1 MVSGVAVAQTPDAKP
16 AGETSAQKYSL
27 SGVVYDETMSPV
39 VDAIISTPGHAVAR
53 TDADGRFEMKD
64 VKEWATVKVT
74 ADGYYSKE
82 IRVNRDIDGAAVYMV
97 RKDKRNYNETELST
111 VANREGAASIGHNDN
126 VARKDFAA
134 SGNFN
139 LDKALQGQLT
149 GLQVTQKS
157 GMTGEGSY
165 MALRGVRSLVA
176 ENAPLVVINGVP
188 FMPDDNMS
196 SVISGYSRS
205 IFQAI
210 NPQDIA
216 NVTLLKGAEAAA
228 YGSLGSNGVL
238 LIETDGTKSDDLN
251 TRITFTGSV
260 GVNWSNE
267 RLPLMNS
274 TEYKNYLS
282 DIGMD
287 YYGNDMGSFFS
298 EFPFMQSATANNA
311 QLYGFNTNWQD
322 QVMDNS
328 LSQDYMF
335 RVEGGDAIAKYN
347 ISLGYTG
354 DQGTL
359 TGTKSDR
366 YNAQINANVLISKQF
381 EIMGAVNLSYL
392 DGDYQ
397 EQGYSEETNPLLA
410 AYRRS
415 PLLSPYKT
423 NGVPNADGS
432 YSLLNSYSNYY
443 LGSSTNT
450 DFIVSNPL
458 AIVNTVDASIRQY
471 DVNAKLQL
479 TYRPT
484 SDWTFNA
491 LVGLY
496 SNYDKEKNFIPG
508 VDNSAIVPLFDSYG
522 QADNTVRVGQANT
535 FNMFYSLNGQY
546 HKLFNNRH
554 DVTVKAAYQ
563 VLTTSTEYDLASGRN
578 TANDFYQTMGDVNSI
593 GRYFSGY
600 NYAWNWANGFIT
612 ADYAYGNLVK
622 AGVIASVDGASS
634 TGKDV
639 TRAHFY
645 PGAHAT
651 LMLANWNGLNNIDW
665 LNQLDVYA
673 DYSMTGNSQYSS
685 KLGQYYYTS
694 TPYMSVAG
702 IVRANVPNTKINI
715 EKDKTLNAG
724 LDLTLLRNRVHV
736 KGGYYQTKAEDVL
749 MLATKSSALGS
760 SPYYANDAA
769 LRNRGLEVS
778 LQAVA
783 YAGHNFRWTLGGNL
797 TTLNSKVT
805 SLGDQS
811 QLITTLSDDAEIVTK
826 VGGTPYAFYGYK
838 TNGVYSTTAEAK
850 EAGLKNRNSVAYE
863 AGDVRFVDMN
873 GDGIINDEDKVV
885 LGSATPDFYGSFF
898 TSFEY
903 KNWALDLNFVYSK
916 GNKAYN
922 AMRRI
927 SESASDFSNQSK
939 AVTRRWQN
947 EGDVTDMPRASY
959 GDLVGNN
966 DFSDRYVEDASYL
979 KLRDITL
986 SYTFNKKV
994 LKLIQG
1000 GTIYV
1005 SGQNLLCLTD
1015 YLGLDPEYSYS
1026 SSSAMQGVDYG
1037 KVALPKTVKVGVNLK
1052 F

>member
-1 MVSGVAVAQTPDAKP
+1 
-16 AGETSAQKYSL
+16 
-27 SGVVYDETMSPV
+27 
-39 VDAIISTPGHAVAR
+39 
-53 TDADGRFEMKD
+53 
-64 VKEWATVKVT
+64 
-74 ADGYYSKE
+74 
-82 IRVNRDIDGAAVYMV
+82 
-97 RKDKRNYNETELST
+97 
-111 VANREGAASIGHNDN
+111 
-126 VARKDFAA
+126 
-134 SGNFN
+134 
-139 LDKALQGQLT
+139 
-149 GLQVTQKS
+149 
-157 GMTGEGSY
+157 
-165 MALRGVRSLVA
+165 
-176 ENAPLVVINGVP
+176 
-188 FMPDDNMS
+188 
-196 SVISGYSRS
+196 
-205 IFQAI
+205 
-210 NPQDIA
+210 
-216 NVTLLKGAEAAA
+216 
-228 YGSLGSNGVL
+228 
-238 LIETDGTKSDDLN
+238 
-251 TRITFTGSV
+251 
-260 GVNWSNE
+260 
-267 RLPLMNS
+267 
-274 TEYKNYLS
+274 
-282 DIGMD
+282 MD

-322 QVMDNS
+322 KVMSNS

-354 DQGTL
+354 DEGTL
-359 TGTKSDR
+359 SGTKSDR

-381 EIMGAVNLSYL
+381 EISGAVNLSYL

-397 EQGYSEETNPLLA
+397 EQGYSLETNPLLA

-432 YSLLNSYSNYY
+432 YSLLNNYSSYY

-458 AIVNTVDASIRQY
+458 AIVNTVDASIHQY

-484 SDWTFNA
+484 VDWTFNA

-508 VDNSAIVPLFDSYG
+508 IDESAIVPLFDNYG

-535 FNMFYSLNGQY
+535 FNMFYALNGQY

-563 VLTTSTEYDLASGRN
+563 VMTTSTEYDLASGRN
-578 TANDFYQTMGDVNSI
+578 TANDFYQTMGDAASNSGI
-593 GRYFSGY
+593 GLYFSGY
-600 NYAWNWANGFIT
+600 NNVWNWANGFVT
-612 ADYAYGNLVK
+612 ADYAYGNLLK

-634 TGKDV
+634 TGKDA
-639 TRAHFY
+639 TRAHVY

-651 LMLANWNGLNNIDW
+651 LMLANWTGLNRLDW
-665 LNQLDVYA
+665 LNQLDLYA
-673 DYSMTGNSQYSS
+673 DYSLTGNSQYSS

-694 TPYMSVAG
+694 TPYMLVAG

-715 EKDKTLNAG
+715 EKDKTVNAG
-724 LDLTLLRNRVHV
+724 VDLTLFRNRIHA

-769 LRNRGLEVS
+769 LRNRGLELS
-778 LQAVA
+778 LQAVVFA
-783 YAGHNFRWTLGGNL
+783 NRDFRFTVGGNL
-797 TTLNSKVT
+797 TTLNSEVT
-805 SLGDQS
+805 SLGDQT
-811 QLITTLSDDAEIVTK
+811 QLLTTLSDDAEIVTR

-838 TNGVYSTTAEAK
+838 TNGVYATTVEAK
-850 EAGLKNRNSVAYE
+850 EAGLKNRNSVAYQ
-863 AGDVRFVDMN
+863 AGDVRYVDMN
-873 GDGIINDEDKVV
+873 GDGIINDQDKVV

-898 TSFEY
+898 ASLEY
-903 KNWALDLNFVYSK
+903 KHWALDFNFVYSK

-922 AMRRI
+922 AVRRI
-927 SESASDFSNQSK
+927 TESASDFSNQSK
-939 AVTRRWQN
+939 SVLRRWQN
-947 EGDVTDMPRASY
+947 EGDITNMPRTNY

-966 DFSDRYVEDASYL
+966 DFSDRFVEDASYL
-979 KLRDITL
+979 KLRDVTL

-1000 GTIYV
+1000 GTVYI